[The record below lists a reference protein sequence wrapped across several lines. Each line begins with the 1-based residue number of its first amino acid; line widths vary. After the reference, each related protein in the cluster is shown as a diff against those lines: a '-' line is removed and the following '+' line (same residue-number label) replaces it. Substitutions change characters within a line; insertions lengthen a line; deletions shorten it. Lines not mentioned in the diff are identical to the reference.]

1 MDFYFVVSAPFA
13 LWCVLSVFW
22 FDLLAQL
29 QAALEAKEK
38 DLEATQLETA
48 KTKQQLLEEKEELKK
63 VRIA

>member
-1 MDFYFVVSAPFA
+1 MLKDCHETDCPRDSG
-13 LWCVLSVFW
+13 
-22 FDLLAQL
+22 LAQL

-48 KTKQQLLEEKEELKK
+48 KTKQQLLEEKDELKK

>member
-1 MDFYFVVSAPFA
+1 LFFDVYSVYFDSICW
-13 LWCVLSVFW
+13 L
-22 FDLLAQL
+22 QL

>member
-1 MDFYFVVSAPFA
+1 
-13 LWCVLSVFW
+13 
-22 FDLLAQL
+22 LLAQL